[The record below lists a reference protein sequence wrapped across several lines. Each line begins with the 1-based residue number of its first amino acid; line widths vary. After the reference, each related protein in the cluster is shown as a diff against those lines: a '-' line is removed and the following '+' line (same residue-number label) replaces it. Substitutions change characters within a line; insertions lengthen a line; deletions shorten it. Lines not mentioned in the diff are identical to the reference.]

1 MTPNRGPVNKCSV
14 KGCVWIGHW
23 PAGGTCPQHREDDR
37 IDQFLTPDENGEEVT
52 CQDATTPVTAD
63 EPRTTKRTSCS

>member
-37 IDQFLTPDENGEEVT
+37 IDQFLTPDENGRRRRAKT
-52 CQDATTPVTAD
+52 QLHP
-63 EPRTTKRTSCS
+63 